1 MYDFGTLNIHLL
13 TQKDVIKSII
23 KWTFKGAQV

>member
-13 TQKDVIKSII
+13 FQNVIKSIM
-23 KWTFKGAQV
+23 KWTFKGALV